1 MSSELT
7 QQAFDALYAE
17 LKQYRENFLAQAER
31 PLLLDLVLFYDS
43 MNWFRQSM
51 EKEEMSA
58 EVLSDSFQYLMDEF
72 LELLYRRDVN
82 PMEPSSHFDRSLH
95 KVMRVLAAED
105 PQDHERVARVLKR
118 GFLRGEQVLRAEE
131 VEVFRN
137 DRENL

>member
-1 MSSELT
+1 MSTELT

-51 EKEEMSA
+51 EKDEMST
-58 EVLSDSFQYLMDEF
+58 EVLADSFQYLMDEF
-72 LELLYRRDVN
+72 LEMLYRRDVN
-82 PMEPSSHFDRSLH
+82 PMEPKEQFDRICH
-95 KVMRVLAAED
+95 KAIRMIETENPADDKRI
-105 PQDHERVARVLKR
+105 ARVLKR
-118 GFLRGEQVLRAEE
+118 GFLRGEGVLRAEE

-137 DRENL
+137 SADDS

>member
-51 EKEEMSA
+51 EREEMSA

-82 PMEPSSHFDRSLH
+82 PMEPSSHFDRSIH
-95 KVMRVLAAED
+95 KVIRVLPAQD
-105 PQDHERVARVLKR
+105 PKDHERVARVLKR
-118 GFLRGEQVLRAEE
+118 GFNRGEQVLRAEE
-131 VEVFRN
+131 VEVLRSE
-137 DRENL
+137 REDL